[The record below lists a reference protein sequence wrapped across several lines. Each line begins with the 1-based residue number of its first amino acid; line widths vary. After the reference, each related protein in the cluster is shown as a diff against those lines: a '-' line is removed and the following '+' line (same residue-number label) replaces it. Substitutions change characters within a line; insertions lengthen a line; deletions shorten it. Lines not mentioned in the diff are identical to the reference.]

1 MSGVQ
6 RHGCESISRLRN
18 AIRDAAL
25 ERPLEPPSAPPPPQ
39 LGDGETEARGV
50 DVVRPRQAGH
60 LEAEVQLF

>member
-1 MSGVQ
+1 MAVSQFLACGMPSEM
-6 RHGCESISRLRN
+6 RRSRGLWSLPVR
-18 AIRDAAL
+18 
-25 ERPLEPPSAPPPPQ
+25 PPQ